1 MPEIEAAGED
11 SLLIGGYMASGEM
24 ASLASIAPFL
34 SECAPPHC
42 LDAFRRG
49 LSASQTGVVDL
60 SRILG
65 KTSFEAHLGDG
76 LEPLK
81 CSYVRGALPRDFFQR
96 EADFIR
102 TEDDLS
108 VADTQDYYIDMIV
121 LGNVSWDLTDNGDP
135 VPLTR
140 ERLTDWPAVT
150 TCVYSAFV
158 EALRPKAPM
167 SEVSN
172 SGPLPTES

>member
-1 MPEIEAAGED
+1 MDI
-11 SLLIGGYMASGEM
+11 
-24 ASLASIAPFL
+24 
-34 SECAPPHC
+34 
-42 LDAFRRG
+42 
-49 LSASQTGVVDL
+49 

-65 KTSFEAHLGDG
+65 KTPFEAHLGDG

-81 CSYVRGALPRDFFQR
+81 CSFVRGALPRDFFQR
-96 EADFIR
+96 EADFLR
-102 TEDDLS
+102 TEGDLT
-108 VADTQDYYIDMIV
+108 VAETQDYYIDMV
-121 LGNVSWDLTDNGDP
+121 ELGRVEWELTENGEP

-140 ERLTDWPAVT
+140 ERLTEWPAVT

-172 SGPLPTES
+172 SGASPTES